1 VQDSVFGKNI
11 GIKISLYL
19 CTWRLYMRSY
29 LNIEAETRAGIC
41 SMVERIEK
49 LYIDKWIEI
58 LTKFDPYYT

>member
-1 VQDSVFGKNI
+1 
-11 GIKISLYL
+11 
-19 CTWRLYMRSY
+19 MRSY